1 MLTPRCGLRRRSL
14 RPALLQRTAIAQLAA
29 NAHAYRR
36 EAEASQRSLHNAPIF
51 RLLLKVAVKG
61 THQCDFFNFCGAH
74 GPNKSI
80 SGARLSPTGVF
91 MPMLVFMRRRG
102 GVTTRPCAH
111 VCARLFASVVDAL
124 RRCVALC
131 ACERV
136 CVRVCVRVRV
146 RVFVCAWVWAVCVR
160 VRARARGR
168 VWSTAPLSVHVVA
181 DCVRPR
187 VGSSSQA
194 DYLKRNVA
202 MDDSIGGS

>member
-1 MLTPRCGLRRRSL
+1 MWRITRAKLSSACIAMATPTQMRCRVVGRVG
-14 RPALLQRTAIAQLAA
+14 ALAQHKEAVEWTAETARVSLQRAQRALVRV
-29 NAHAYRR
+29 RR
-36 EAEASQRSLHNAPIF
+36 LSQRSLHNAPIF

-91 MPMLVFMRRRG
+91 MPMPVFMRRRG

-111 VCARLFASVVDAL
+111 VCARLFASLVHAL
-124 RRCVALC
+124 RRCVALR

-146 RVFVCAWVWAVCVR
+146 RVCGHGCGLCACVCAR
-160 VRARARGR
+160 VRGGGCGR
-168 VWSTAPLSVHVVA
+168 L
-181 DCVRPR
+181 RR
-187 VGSSSQA
+187 
-194 DYLKRNVA
+194 
-202 MDDSIGGS
+202 